1 MSQEVKKG
9 PLAALTF
16 ESSKNFILTYFQKL
30 MWFHLLAT
38 KDSLLAKFEGK
49 LFSDAKY
56 LGPLLQRSP
65 LNRWLF
71 LETRAWAA
79 CGLIYFMQ
87 AFERLKIDYLLYLT
101 HYVIVLKYSLLSLL
115 LLLLLLLFY

>member
-1 MSQEVKKG
+1 MQPKIV
-9 PLAALTF
+9 
-16 ESSKNFILTYFQKL
+16 N
-30 MWFHLLAT
+30 W
-38 KDSLLAKFEGK
+38 AKFEGK

-87 AFERLKIDYLLYLT
+87 AFETLKIDYLLSLI
-101 HYVIVLKYSLLSLL
+101 HYVIVLKYNLLSLL
-115 LLLLLLLFY
+115 LLFIIIIIIVIIIIIILLRCMV